1 MLTKV
6 DNHPGL
12 VRSADNKA
20 ILNTDI
26 TSLQAYRA
34 RRQRER
40 KQDEIIQQWDNVVQD
55 VADIKHMLQI
65 ISQKLEKL

>member
-20 ILNTDI
+20 ILNTDV

-40 KQDEIIQQWDNVVQD
+40 KQDEIIQQWDSVVQD
-55 VADIKHMLQI
+55 VADIKNMLLI